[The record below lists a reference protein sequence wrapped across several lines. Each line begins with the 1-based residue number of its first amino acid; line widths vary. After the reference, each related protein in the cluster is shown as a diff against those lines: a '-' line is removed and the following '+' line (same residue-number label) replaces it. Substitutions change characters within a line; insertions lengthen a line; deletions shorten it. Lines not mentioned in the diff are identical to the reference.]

1 MSFKSLDEEIQFYEN
16 RDSSEIIN
24 MFVENQFI
32 YQNNNKIK
40 ANKIFEK
47 YYEKYLDRRLKIG
60 KKRMELY
67 TKRNEL
73 RNQVK
78 RVRKRN

>member
-24 MFVENQFI
+24 MFVEKQFI